1 MATGA
6 VSLSEINSIIN
17 RVIANSIVNFGRETI
32 VIAPRYDD
40 LPRAIQKEAER
51 QGYDDLNPDDR
62 ITDVNY
68 KFKIYVIHENIQS
81 KDEVEETILH
91 ERIFGIC
98 LKVLR

>member
-6 VSLSEINSIIN
+6 VSLIEINSIID
-17 RVIANSIVNFGRETI
+17 RVITDSIVNFGRETI
-32 VIAPRYDD
+32 IIAPRFDD
-40 LPRAIQKEAER
+40 LPMAIQEETER

-81 KDEVEETILH
+81 KEKVEETILH

>member
-6 VSLSEINSIIN
+6 VSLIEINSIID
-17 RVIANSIVNFGRETI
+17 RVITDSIVNFGRETI
-32 VIAPRYDD
+32 IIAPRFDD
-40 LPRAIQKEAER
+40 LPMAIQEEAER
-51 QGYDDLNPDDR
+51 QGYDNKDPNDR
-62 ITDVNY
+62 IPGVTY
-68 KFKIYVIHENIQS
+68 KGKIYLIHENIQS

>member
-1 MATGA
+1 VATGA

-68 KFKIYVIHENIQS
+68 KFKIYVIHA
-81 KDEVEETILH
+81 
-91 ERIFGIC
+91 GIMK
-98 LKVLR
+98 KVVGFLMMRSYRLN

>member
-32 VIAPRYDD
+32 IIAPRYDD

-51 QGYDDLNPDDR
+51 QGYDDLNPNDR
-62 ITDVNY
+62 ITGINY
-68 KFKIYVIHENIQS
+68 QGKIYIVQSNIQS
-81 KDEVEETILH
+81 KEKVEETILH

>member
-1 MATGA
+1 VATGA